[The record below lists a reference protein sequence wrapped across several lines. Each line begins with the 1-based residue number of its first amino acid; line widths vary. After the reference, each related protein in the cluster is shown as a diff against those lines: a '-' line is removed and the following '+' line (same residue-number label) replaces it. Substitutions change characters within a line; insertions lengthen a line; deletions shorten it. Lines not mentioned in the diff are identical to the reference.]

1 MAQKTRAELKTIWA
15 TGATMTEVLFD
26 DVWDSFQNISDDGT
40 GPDIPEIKG
49 TSINWVPPS
58 ASIGFNPVNT
68 LSTVI
73 KATPF
78 TVYGN
83 VSSTGVVI
91 EGTGANAPGV
101 LHMALYKYDYDADI
115 WNIAT
120 EQLDASMVA
129 TGMIVQSFTTPQAL
143 TPGKYCVAWR
153 CNLSGASIRAF
164 YKKSSTLNFSGSD
177 VSSTNWMNI
186 MVTNAIAYNATMP
199 TALTFPPANFLNS
212 TTHENIQI
220 KF

>member
-1 MAQKTRAELKTIWA
+1 MGFIIDNSS
-15 TGATMTEVLFD
+15 GGGGG
-26 DVWDSFQNISDDGT
+26 S
-40 GPDIPEIKG
+40 DIPQIKG
-49 TSINWVPPS
+49 TSINYIPPTVN
-58 ASIGFNPVNT
+58 ASTTGWNT

-83 VSSTGVVI
+83 VSSTALI
-91 EGTGANAPGV
+91 LDCTTANAPGV
-101 LHMALYKYDYDADI
+101 LHLALYKYDYDADI

-153 CNLSGASIRAF
+153 CNLSGAMIRAF
-164 YKKSSTLNFSGSD
+164 YKKASSLNFSGSD

-186 MVTNAIAYNATMP
+186 MITDAIAYNATMP

-212 TTHENIQI
+212 TYHENIQI